1 MAGTATIK
9 VSAELVRQILHLPDT
24 GVDITNAGWDARHQ
38 EVELT
43 LTGED
48 VPDVGGAL
56 IDFRINR
63 VASKMDGD
71 VFTWTFDPREIEAQ

>member
-9 VSAELVRQILHLPDT
+9 LDADIVRQVLHLPSS
-24 GVDITNAGWDARHQ
+24 GVDITYASWDEQHQ
-38 EVELT
+38 EIELQ

-56 IDFRINR
+56 IDFRITRVGNR
-63 VASKMDGD
+63 MDGD
-71 VFTWTFDPREIEAQ
+71 VFTWNFDPREIEAQ